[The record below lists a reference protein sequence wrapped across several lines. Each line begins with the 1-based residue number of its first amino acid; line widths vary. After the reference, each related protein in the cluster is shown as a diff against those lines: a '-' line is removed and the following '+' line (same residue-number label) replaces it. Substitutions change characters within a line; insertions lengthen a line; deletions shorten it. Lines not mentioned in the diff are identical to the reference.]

1 MYCASPPPPPP
12 SQSNLQTVTQ
22 IRRDVVTERERPGL
36 FSPPYCPL
44 NETEESS
51 SLLTVD
57 IKLPNNQKIQIKNL
71 SAGKIVKKMHKMPLY
86 LKRYILNNIIFKNY
100 HDENTFNSTIEQE
113 RS

>member
-1 MYCASPPPPPP
+1 MNCASPPPP
-12 SQSNLQTVTQ
+12 SNLRTGIQRR
-22 IRRDVVTERERPGL
+22 RRDVVTERPAL
-36 FSPPYCPL
+36 LSPPYCPL

-71 SAGKIVKKMHKMPLY
+71 SAGKFVKKMHKMPLY